1 MTMEPRKYST
11 GTKGRIKMHSDKC
24 KEFIHANSPSFS
36 LANEFIASIDPGRE
50 EGAWQRLPTPADIL
64 PELQAWLGVEVQ
76 MPAPT
81 HAPQALHPDIPRR
94 LEINPASQLAPSTED
109 AALQRA
115 RAWLASDAGQARLAN
130 LSPSEAAEVAL
141 RRFYKELAGRDP
153 RAKAR

>member
-1 MTMEPRKYST
+1 MEPRKYST

-50 EGAWQRLPTPADIL
+50 EGAWQRFPTPADIL

-76 MPAPT
+76 KPASPHT
-81 HAPQALHPDIPRR
+81 PRTLHPDIPRC
-94 LEINPASQLAPSTED
+94 LEINPASQLAPSMEE

-115 RAWLASDAGQARLAN
+115 RTWLASDAGQAGLVN

-141 RRFYKELAGRDP
+141 RRFYKELAGKEP
-153 RAKAR
+153 RVKAR